1 MAGVARQ
8 STEQAAL
15 DAARRA
21 KGSIAHDLV
30 QHRTDAGVTRAELA
44 RAANVDPAYLRR
56 IEQGKASP
64 SVETYARLA
73 TALGDDLALR
83 LYPNT
88 GPTIRDRHQAAIAEA
103 LLGYAHPRWRSFL
116 EIAVRRPSRGW
127 IDVGLLDP
135 HAMVMVAVEIQSEL
149 RRLDQL
155 IRWSA
160 EKAASLPSWEGWAS
174 LGPAITT
181 SQLLIV
187 RETRATKA
195 VGREFRRLL
204 RTGFP
209 ADPEDALA
217 SLRGMAI
224 WPGAAVVWAVQGA
237 GGHIRFAARP

>member
-1 MAGVARQ
+1 MAKP
-8 STEQAAL
+8 SIEQAAL

-21 KGSIAHDLV
+21 KGSISHDLV
-30 QHRTDAGVTRAELA
+30 RHRTDAGVTRAELA
-44 RAANVDPAYLRR
+44 RAASVDPAYLRR
-56 IEQGKASP
+56 IEHGKASP
-64 SVETYARLA
+64 TVETYARLA
-73 TALGDDLALR
+73 IALGDDLALR

-103 LLGYAHPRWRSFL
+103 LLAHAHPRWRSNL

-127 IDVGLLDP
+127 IDVGLFDP
-135 HAMVMVAVEIQSEL
+135 HAMLMVAVEIQSEL

-160 EKAASLPSWEGWAS
+160 EKAASLPSWEGWAT
-174 LGPAITT
+174 LGPGVTT
-181 SQLLIV
+181 SQLLLV

-204 RTGFP
+204 RAAYP

-217 SLRGMAI
+217 SLRGMGV
-224 WPGAAVVWAVQGA
+224 WPGAAVLWAAQGP
-237 GGHIRFAARP
+237 GGHTRFAARP